1 MLFATH
7 LLLGI
12 LFYLIF
18 HRFFAGGNEI
28 IFFLMVLLGSILPDI
43 DERSSTINRW
53 TGVFGKVISFFFK
66 HRGIFHSLF
75 LALLLF
81 LVISVYG
88 STYYATALLLG
99 YIAHLVGD
107 SFSPS
112 GIQMFYPFS
121 QFKFKGPLKVGGFL
135 EWIVLVLL
143 MVLVVVIAKGM
154 I

>member
-7 LLLGI
+7 LLLGM
-12 LFYLIF
+12 LFFLIF
-18 HRFFAGGNEI
+18 KNMFSGGNEI
-28 IFFLMVLLGSILPDI
+28 IFFLLMLLGSILPDI
-43 DERSSTINRW
+43 DERDSTINQW
-53 TGVFGKVISFFFK
+53 TGIFGRIISFFFK

-81 LVISVYG
+81 FSISVYW

-121 QFKFKGPLKVGGFL
+121 QFKFKGPMKVGGFM
-135 EWIVLVLL
+135 EWVIVILLVVLVIV
-143 MVLVVVIAKGM
+143 VLRKLI
-154 I
+154 